1 MYDRANS
8 AEEFT
13 KYYEEHKN
21 SIFNYLL
28 YRVAFKKDIAEDLTS
43 EIFLKAFEHFDS
55 YDRARPFKTWIFAIA
70 HNHLVNYYAG
80 RKETLPLNEAIE
92 LVKKLPEGDD
102 LDEKMLIANILGLV
116 EKLPT
121 NQRDLIVMRYV
132 NDISNQE
139 IAEILGKE
147 EGAVRTGL
155 SRAIAALRE
164 QYEKTNTSNETHHEN
179 Q

>member
-1 MYDRANS
+1 MPDHTGS
-8 AEEFT
+8 AKEFT
-13 KYYEEHKN
+13 RHYEEHKN

-28 YRVAFKKDIAEDLTS
+28 YRVAFKKDTAEDLTS

-80 RKETLPLNEAIE
+80 RKETLPLDEAVE
-92 LVKKLPEGDD
+92 LVKKSSEGDN
-102 LDEKMLIANILGLV
+102 LDEKMLIGNIFGLV
-116 EKLPT
+116 EKLPA
-121 NQRDLIVMRYV
+121 NQRDLIIMRYV
-132 NDISNQE
+132 NDLSNQE

-155 SRAIAALRE
+155 SRAITAIRE
-164 QYEKTNTSNETHHEN
+164 QTHHET